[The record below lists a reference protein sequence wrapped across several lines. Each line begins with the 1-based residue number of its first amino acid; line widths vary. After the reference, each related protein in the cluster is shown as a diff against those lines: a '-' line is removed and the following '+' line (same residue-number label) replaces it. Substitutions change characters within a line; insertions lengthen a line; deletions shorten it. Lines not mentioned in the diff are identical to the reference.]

1 MRFSCFKFVTF
12 LLKLVIARVDV
23 SLLNYLLSICFF
35 KSALQI
41 ATNHIKF
48 YVILLY
54 QDFRNAASDSIEHCG
69 LREVLKLFG
78 KSHFPF

>member
-1 MRFSCFKFVTF
+1 MFQVCHFSFKTCHCQGRCFTTELFV
-12 LLKLVIARVDV
+12 VD
-23 SLLNYLLSICFF
+23 ICFF

-41 ATNHIKF
+41 ATDHIKF

-54 QDFRNAASDSIEHCG
+54 QDFRNAASDIIEHCG